1 MEFKVKIKCKCLCEY
16 EIKPANFDD
25 NWQIRCPNCGF
36 RIPDKIEAPLKAGLI
51 SLAKVPSSVDLDDNG
66 VTGFGDSL
74 HFTVVVPDNDW
85 GVFM

>member
-66 VTGFGDSL
+66 VAGFGDSL